1 MTIKEVSERYGI
13 SQDTLR
19 YYERSGMI
27 PAVGRTAGG
36 IRDYGEE
43 DLGWVELAL
52 CMRSAGL
59 PVEAMARYVELCLQG
74 DATIPDRLRL
84 LMDQRR
90 TLIEQE
96 EQIRVMLKRLD
107 YKIFR
112 YEEAVRTGKLT
123 WEEPEKEDGL
133 MEFESKQERKR
144 EYDL

>member
-123 WEEPEKEDGL
+123 WDEPEKEDGL